1 MMMMM
6 RHCWLWWC
14 GDIDDDDVVVD
25 YDDTVVDVDDDALAD
40 GAIACLRLHSNPI
53 FPGVHKMFACDD
65 DDDYDDDDYDDDD
78 YDDDND
84 YDDVIMVTAAK
95 MMDNSN
101 DSMIIAKIFDSNDL
115 YPL

>member
-1 MMMMM
+1 MM

-53 FPGVHKMFACDD
+53 FPGVHKMFTYESYYDDNDD
-65 DDDYDDDDYDDDD
+65 DDGGDDDGQQQW
-78 YDDDND
+78 
-84 YDDVIMVTAAK
+84 
-95 MMDNSN
+95 
-101 DSMIIAKIFDSNDL
+101 
-115 YPL
+115 